1 MLSFLRLPFAEADGK
16 GKAFFS
22 SSSSIPLSDEMLQ
35 RSHNG
40 KGVDMLMG
48 IAMVRTSR
56 GVAMKSFHWHTFL
69 RSHPL
74 FLSLPQAELERLLS
88 DEVSRER
95 RYLPNTVILR
105 EGEVSDSLFLMGSGS
120 VQVTLRGT
128 GGPVT
133 PLAVLQ
139 RGEVFGEM
147 AVLEQKPRS
156 ATVLAKE
163 KCVVLEI
170 AGEAIRKLL
179 EAHPYMQV
187 TMYTLVRDRLRQWF
201 QRLAAEEPH

>member
-1 MLSFLRLPFAEADGK
+1 
-16 GKAFFS
+16 
-22 SSSSIPLSDEMLQ
+22 MLQ
-35 RSHNG
+35 RSHDG
-40 KGVDMLMG
+40 KGVDTLIG
-48 IAMVRTSR
+48 IAMVRASQ
-56 GVAMKSFHWHTFL
+56 GVSMKSFHWHTFL

-88 DEVSRER
+88 DEVSQER
-95 RYLPNTVILR
+95 RYPPDTVILR
-105 EGEVSDSLFLMGSGS
+105 EGEVSDSLFLMQSGS

-139 RGEVFGEM
+139 VGEIFGEM

-163 KCVVLEI
+163 ECVVLEI

-179 EAHPYMQV
+179 EAHPPMQV